1 MKQIFKNRNFITL
14 WAAQIIEQIGDS
26 FTLMALIAWA
36 MSLRVDGSAAGNMS
50 MLMFWIGLPIL
61 TLGPVAGVFVDRFKK
76 RNIMAV
82 AALFRG
88 ALIFIIYLLIADK
101 ARGAYV
107 YLLVF
112 SISVVSQFFIPAK
125 SALIP
130 HLVDDKD
137 LIDANSLS
145 ATSAILVQILT
156 YAGAGVVI
164 AAIGPQ
170 KAMFINSII
179 YAGVFVTVLFISP
192 CEGNI
197 TVPKNELKVVWSD
210 FVHGLKFLLT
220 NEKVF
225 FVARRVFLLMI
236 AAGFFYIALTGNFID
251 TIIHNSRIRIK
262 DIKALGFMQA
272 FLAIGLVAGMFIV
285 KSLLK
290 WVREEILIRVIFP
303 ILGALVITLYFIPDF
318 FYLLFVSVAAGTGAV
333 MIISIAETMIQKNTP
348 EKLRGRI
355 FSTYYILRGTGLA
368 AATSLTGVLAK
379 FVREDHIVLYSG
391 IALFAY
397 GVLTLWRRLP
407 EK

>member
-192 CEGNI
+192 C
-197 TVPKNELKVVWSD
+197 
-210 FVHGLKFLLT
+210 
-220 NEKVF
+220 
-225 FVARRVFLLMI
+225 
-236 AAGFFYIALTGNFID
+236 
-251 TIIHNSRIRIK
+251 
-262 DIKALGFMQA
+262 
-272 FLAIGLVAGMFIV
+272 
-285 KSLLK
+285 
-290 WVREEILIRVIFP
+290 
-303 ILGALVITLYFIPDF
+303 
-318 FYLLFVSVAAGTGAV
+318 
-333 MIISIAETMIQKNTP
+333 
-348 EKLRGRI
+348 
-355 FSTYYILRGTGLA
+355 
-368 AATSLTGVLAK
+368 
-379 FVREDHIVLYSG
+379 
-391 IALFAY
+391 
-397 GVLTLWRRLP
+397 
-407 EK
+407 